1 LDDINTKRR
10 KATDIGRRANE
21 LVMDPILQQA
31 FAELEQKYTME
42 WKTSKVDEPTKRE
55 RAYVAVQMLD
65 DLKTQLQIYVDQG
78 RMAEKQLQKDSLI

>member
-1 LDDINTKRR
+1 MDDINTKRR
-10 KATDIGRRANE
+10 KSVDLGRRATE
-21 LVMDPILQQA
+21 LVYDPVILQA
-31 FAELEQKYTME
+31 FAELEQKYTTE

-55 RAYVAVQMLD
+55 RAYIAVQMLD